1 MSVQS
6 VHCTDTVSCIE
17 YRLVRKPTRPAG
29 WPRAY
34 ATQYDTAQ
42 LVLAVLLTAP
52 GCKDG

>member
-1 MSVQS
+1 MSVLYS
-6 VHCTDTVSCIE
+6 LYSILYRVSTG
-17 YRLVRKPTRPAG
+17 YPARRLAACH
-29 WPRAY
+29 RAY